1 MAADESPL
9 HFETIAAQAGL
20 RMRVGDTISTSPAI
34 DPSTTFTYE
43 TVSDVHAALEP
54 EGSGFAYSRNANPTV
69 VALEDAIAPLEAA
82 EEVVAFG
89 SGMGAIQATLSGL
102 QLWPGDVIL
111 SSGDLY
117 GVTRGLLTQ
126 LGQYEIE
133 TRFVD
138 VFNLDAV
145 SDALRGTRARVLY
158 FETISNPLLRVP
170 PAADLIQLARE
181 HGAAC
186 IVDNTFASPYL
197 CRPLEL
203 GADVVVESASKYIAG
218 HGDVISGLVATSRSL
233 GRRIRDAR
241 TFAGGVLS
249 PFDAWLTMRGVRTL
263 PLRVERQ
270 CATALWL
277 ARALCERAWIRTVH
291 YPGLPGHPQHELAA
305 RQFGDRYGGMLA
317 LELAADRGSTV
328 QFMDSLRL
336 ITPGTSLG
344 DVESLVLYPALS
356 SHRTLSTDELARA
369 GIGEGL
375 VRLSVGIEHPED
387 LLADLDRAAR
397 ESALPGT

>member
-1 MAADESPL
+1 
-9 HFETIAAQAGL
+9 
-20 RMRVGDTISTSPAI
+20 
-34 DPSTTFTYE
+34 
-43 TVSDVHAALEP
+43 
-54 EGSGFAYSRNANPTV
+54 
-69 VALEDAIAPLEAA
+69 
-82 EEVVAFG
+82 
-89 SGMGAIQATLSGL
+89 
-102 QLWPGDVIL
+102 
-111 SSGDLY
+111 
-117 GVTRGLLTQ
+117 
-126 LGQYEIE
+126 
-133 TRFVD
+133 
-138 VFNLDAV
+138 
-145 SDALRGTRARVLY
+145 
-158 FETISNPLLRVP
+158 
-170 PAADLIQLARE
+170 
-181 HGAAC
+181 
-186 IVDNTFASPYL
+186 
-197 CRPLEL
+197 
-203 GADVVVESASKYIAG
+203 
-218 HGDVISGLVATSRSL
+218 
-233 GRRIRDAR
+233 
-241 TFAGGVLS
+241 
-249 PFDAWLTMRGVRTL
+249 MRGVRTL